1 VCELLGVSV
10 APAAHLGVYFHR
22 FRPRAQDNREGW
34 GIAWWQD
41 GHAEIRKEARPAHES
56 ELAARLADEHP
67 ASEMFI
73 VHVRAATVGA
83 LTEANAHPW
92 RASALGRE
100 WVFAHNGTVR
110 DLDRLDVGRFVQEGE
125 TDSERAFHHLL
136 TRLVRLEEA
145 DPIAAADPH
154 GLATEVLAA
163 GRELSEHD
171 SRVNFLL
178 SDGTTLYAYH
188 DGHKTLHVLEKHAD
202 DLGEIAMDDDDYHLA
217 LRLGDAPAERAVIVA
232 SVPLT
237 EEPGWEKLAAGS
249 FLVVSAGRV
258 VSRMDTLPPHG
269 P

>member
-10 APAAHLGVYFHR
+10 SPAARLGIYFHE
-22 FRPRAQDNREGW
+22 FRPRAAENREGW

-41 GHAEIRKEARPAHES
+41 GHAEVRKEAIPAHES
-56 ELAARLADEHP
+56 ALAARLADEHP

-73 VHVRAATVGA
+73 VHVRAATVGD

-92 RASALGRE
+92 RAESRGRE

-110 DLDRLDVGRFVQEGE
+110 ELDRLELGRFRQEGE
-125 TDSERAFHHLL
+125 TDSERAFHHVL
-136 TRLVRLEEA
+136 TRLERLGAAPDDTRLEAE
-145 DPIAAADPH
+145 I
-154 GLATEVLAA
+154 LAA
-163 GRELSEHD
+163 GRELSERD

-202 DLGEIAMDDDDYHLA
+202 DLGDIDMDDEDYRLA
-217 LRLGDAPAERAVIVA
+217 LRLGDAPGEHAVVVA

-237 EEPGWEKLAAGS
+237 DEAGWEKLAAGT
-249 FLVVSAGRV
+249 FLVVRAGQVIRRV
-258 VSRMDTLPPHG
+258 PPG
-269 P
+269 GAL